1 MRCTAPTA
9 PPSSKRSPTGS
20 TSMWRAGGRAACPAS
35 WRRPS
40 PSRRAPAANASR
52 GARRRRPRRRARH
65 APRARLRGGLDR
77 ARQQRRLPRPR
88 DPGGAG
94 RNRGHGLVAR
104 PHARGGQRTRADARR
119 PRVPGGRALR
129 GPARDLD
136 LVRLGAG
143 RARRASADRAGGRRA
158 AARAG
163 EHGLALGR
171 RGGRRAACRAGRRAR
186 GPRAA
191 ARRVAMA
198 GTTTLAGRV
207 AVVTG
212 ASSGIG
218 RAVAEQL
225 AAAGVRV
232 VLAAR
237 RAERL
242 AEAVAVI
249 RAAGGAAEAAVTDLR
264 DEAQVERLIDGAVA
278 RHGRADA
285 LVNNAAVGHIR
296 PVAAGRSEE
305 WRAVLE
311 TNVLCTLHG
320 CRPALRPMLPR
331 GPGATLHL
339 TAASAHEAWPYL
351 AAYAASKAA
360 VHTLSRAL
368 RAEVAT
374 QGIRVMTIE
383 VHNVATEF
391 ASHFDPALLP
401 LATERWKELG
411 LLNPDAPLLAPD
423 DVARAVAFQLAQPA
437 HASVHHL
444 TLRSRAN

>member
-1 MRCTAPTA
+1 
-9 PPSSKRSPTGS
+9 
-20 TSMWRAGGRAACPAS
+20 
-35 WRRPS
+35 
-40 PSRRAPAANASR
+40 
-52 GARRRRPRRRARH
+52 
-65 APRARLRGGLDR
+65 
-77 ARQQRRLPRPR
+77 
-88 DPGGAG
+88 
-94 RNRGHGLVAR
+94 
-104 PHARGGQRTRADARR
+104 
-119 PRVPGGRALR
+119 
-129 GPARDLD
+129 
-136 LVRLGAG
+136 
-143 RARRASADRAGGRRA
+143 
-158 AARAG
+158 
-163 EHGLALGR
+163 
-171 RGGRRAACRAGRRAR
+171 
-186 GPRAA
+186 
-191 ARRVAMA
+191 MA

-212 ASSGIG
+212 ASAGIG

-242 AEAVAVI
+242 AEAVAAI
-249 RAAGGAAEAAVTDLR
+249 RAAGGEAEAAVTDLR

-278 RHGRADA
+278 RHGRLDA

-296 PVAAGRSEE
+296 PVAEGRSEE

-311 TNVLCTLHG
+311 TNVLGTLVA
-320 CRPALRPMLPR
+320 CRAALRHMLPR
-331 GPGATLHL
+331 GAGDIVNL
-339 TAASAHEAWPYL
+339 TSASAHEAWPYL
-351 AAYAASKAA
+351 AAYSASKAA

-368 RAEVAT
+368 RAEVAA

-391 ASHFDPALLP
+391 ASNFDPALLP

-411 LLNPDAPLLAPD
+411 LLNPDAPLLAPE